1 MNFALFRRRPKE
13 ELILKRSYYIFNSGE
28 LKRKDNTLEFYLEDG
43 GRKTIPI
50 EQVEDIYFFGQIN
63 VNSALIN
70 FLASCHVTVHW
81 FNYYGYYSGTFYPRE
96 YLVSGKLLVKQV
108 EHYINPDKRII
119 LAKAFV
125 DGASANIY
133 RNLRYYKN
141 RGKDLSD
148 VMEEIEYFRNQIIVS
163 NSIESLMGLEGN
175 IRKAYYSAWN
185 EIINQDIQFEK
196 RVKRPPDNMINSLIS
211 FLNTL
216 LYTKTLS
223 EIYNTQLN
231 PTISYLHE
239 PGTSRFSLSLDISEV
254 FKPLIVDRLIFSL
267 LNKNQINEN
276 SFHKDTELLQIKDSA
291 IKTIVAELDLRL
303 KQTIEHRELKR
314 SVSYLRLVRLEAYK
328 LVKHLLE
335 EKTYEPFKI
344 WW

>member
-1 MNFALFRRRPKE
+1 M
-13 ELILKRSYYIFNSGE
+13 KRSYYIFNNGE
-28 LKRKDNTLEFYLEDG
+28 LKRKDNTIEFYFEDG

-50 EQVEDIYFFGQIN
+50 EQVRDLYCFGQLV

-70 FLASCHVTVHW
+70 FLSSCRVAIHW
-81 FNYYGYYSGTFYPRE
+81 FNYYGFYSGTFYPRE

-108 EHYINPDKRII
+108 EHYINPQKRIV
-119 LAKAFV
+119 LTRAFV

-141 RGKDLSD
+141 RGKNLDS
-148 VMEEIEYFRNQIIVS
+148 VMEDISYFRSQILLKNDVY
-163 NSIESLMGLEGN
+163 SLMGIEGN
-175 IRKAYYSAWN
+175 IRKSYYSAWN

-196 RVKRPPDNMINSLIS
+196 RVKRPPDNMINTLIS
-211 FLNTL
+211 FLNSV

-276 SFHKDTELLQIKDSA
+276 SFHKETESLQLKESA
-291 IKTIVAELDLRL
+291 KKTIVAELDLRL
-303 KQTIEHRELKR
+303 KQTIEHRGLKR
-314 SVSYLRLVRLEAYK
+314 SVSYLRLIRLEAYK
-328 LVKHLLE
+328 LIKHLLE

>member
-1 MNFALFRRRPKE
+1 MK
-13 ELILKRSYYIFNSGE
+13 KSYYIFSNGE
-28 LKRKDNTLEFYLEDG
+28 LKRKDNTLEIYLEDG

-50 EQVEDIYFFGQIN
+50 EQVSDIYCFGQLN

-70 FLASCHVTVHW
+70 FLATQHVVVHW
-81 FNYYGYYSGTFYPRE
+81 FNYYGFYSGTFYPRE

-133 RNLRYYKN
+133 RNLRYYKS
-141 RGKDLSD
+141 RGKELSD
-148 VMEEIEYFRNQIIVS
+148 AIDEITYLRNQINIS
-163 NSIESLMGLEGN
+163 NNVESVMGIEGN
-175 IRKAYYSAWN
+175 IRKVYYSVWN
-185 EIINQDIQFEK
+185 EIINQDIEFEK
-196 RVKRPPDNMINSLIS
+196 RVKRPPDNMINTLIS
-211 FLNTL
+211 FLNTM

-239 PGTSRFSLSLDISEV
+239 PGTGRFSLSLDISEI

-267 LNKNQINEN
+267 LNKNQINED
-276 SFHKDTELLQIKDSA
+276 SFIKETELLQLKDSA

-314 SVSYLRLVRLEAYK
+314 SVSYLRLIRLEAYK
-328 LVKHLLE
+328 LVKHLME
-335 EKTYEPFKI
+335 EKAYEPFKI

>member
-1 MNFALFRRRPKE
+1 M
-13 ELILKRSYYIFNSGE
+13 KRSYYIFNNGE
-28 LKRKDNTLEFYLEDG
+28 LKRKDNTIEFYFEDG

-50 EQVEDIYFFGQIN
+50 EQVKDIYCFGQLT

-70 FLASCHVTVHW
+70 YLASCHIAIHW

-108 EHYINPDKRII
+108 QHYINPTKRII
-119 LAKAFV
+119 LARAFV
-125 DGASANIY
+125 NGASANIY

-141 RGKDLSD
+141 RGKDLDS
-148 VMEEIEYFRNQIIVS
+148 VMEDISYFRNQISLKEDV
-163 NSIESLMGLEGN
+163 ESLMGIEGN
-175 IRKAYYSAWN
+175 IRKSYYSVWS

-196 RVKRPPDNMINSLIS
+196 RVKRPPDNMINTLIS
-211 FLNTL
+211 FLNSMI
-216 LYTKTLS
+216 YTKTLS
-223 EIYNTQLN
+223 EIFNTQLN

-276 SFHKDTELLQIKDSA
+276 SFLKETELLQLKESA
-291 IKTIVAELDLRL
+291 VKTIVEGLDLRL

-314 SVSYLRLVRLEAYK
+314 SVSYIRLIRLEAYK

-335 EKTYEPFKI
+335 EKVYEPFRI

>member
-1 MNFALFRRRPKE
+1 M
-13 ELILKRSYYIFNSGE
+13 KRSYYIFNNGE

-50 EQVEDIYFFGQIN
+50 EQVKDIYCFGQII
-63 VNSALIN
+63 VNSTLVN
-70 FLASCHVTVHW
+70 FLASCHVAVHW

-108 EHYINPDKRII
+108 EHYINQDKRII
-119 LAKAFV
+119 LAKSFV

-148 VMEEIEYFRNQIIVS
+148 VMGEMDYFRNKINV
-163 NSIESLMGLEGN
+163 NKKIESLMGVEGN
-175 IRKAYYSAWN
+175 IRKVYYSAWN

-211 FLNTL
+211 FLNTM

-276 SFHKDTELLQIKDSA
+276 SFHKETELLQLKEPA
-291 IKTIVAELDLRL
+291 IKQLLLNLI
-303 KQTIEHRELKR
+303 
-314 SVSYLRLVRLEAYK
+314 SV
-328 LVKHLLE
+328 
-335 EKTYEPFKI
+335 
-344 WW
+344 

>member
-1 MNFALFRRRPKE
+1 MGE
-13 ELILKRSYYIFNSGE
+13 ELLLKQSYYIFNNGE

-50 EQVEDIYFFGQIN
+50 EQVRDLYFFGQIN
-63 VNSALIN
+63 VNSALMN
-70 FLASCHVTVHW
+70 FLASCHIAVHW

-108 EHYINPDKRII
+108 EHYINPEKRIV

-141 RGKDLSD
+141 RGKDLSNIID
-148 VMEEIEYFRNQIIVS
+148 EIDYYRNQINVS
-163 NSIESLMGLEGN
+163 DNIESLMGIEGN
-175 IRKAYYSAWN
+175 IRKVYYTSWN
-185 EIINQDIQFEK
+185 EIINQDVEFEK
-196 RVKRPPDNMINSLIS
+196 RVKRPPDNMINTLIS
-211 FLNTL
+211 FLNSM

-239 PGTSRFSLSLDISEV
+239 PGTGRFSLSLDISEI

-267 LNKNQINEN
+267 LNKNQINED
-276 SFHKDTELLQIKDSA
+276 SFYKETELLQLKESA
-291 IKTIVAELDLRL
+291 IKTIVAELDIRL

-314 SVSYLRLVRLEAYK
+314 SVSYLRLIRLEVYK
-328 LVKHLLE
+328 LIKHLLE
-335 EKTYEPFKI
+335 EKVYEPFKI

>member
-1 MNFALFRRRPKE
+1 MLYLGSALKE
-13 ELILKRSYYIFNSGE
+13 ELLLKRSYYIFNNGE

-50 EQVEDIYFFGQIN
+50 EQVKDIYCFGQII
-63 VNSALIN
+63 VNSTLVN
-70 FLASCHVTVHW
+70 FLASCHVAVHW

-108 EHYINPDKRII
+108 EHYINQDKRII
-119 LAKAFV
+119 LAKSFV

-148 VMEEIEYFRNQIIVS
+148 VMGEMDYFRNKINV
-163 NSIESLMGLEGN
+163 NKKIESLMGVEGN
-175 IRKAYYSAWN
+175 IRKVYYSAWN

-211 FLNTL
+211 FLNTM

-254 FKPLIVDRLIFSL
+254 FK
-267 LNKNQINEN
+267 
-276 SFHKDTELLQIKDSA
+276 
-291 IKTIVAELDLRL
+291 
-303 KQTIEHRELKR
+303 
-314 SVSYLRLVRLEAYK
+314 
-328 LVKHLLE
+328 
-335 EKTYEPFKI
+335 
-344 WW
+344 

>member
-1 MNFALFRRRPKE
+1 M
-13 ELILKRSYYIFNSGE
+13 KRSYYIFNNGE
-28 LKRKDNTLEFYLEDG
+28 LKRKDNTIEFYFEDG

-50 EQVEDIYFFGQIN
+50 EQVRDLYCFGQLV

-70 FLASCHVTVHW
+70 FLSSCRVAIHW
-81 FNYYGYYSGTFYPRE
+81 FNYYGFYSGTFYPRE

-108 EHYINPDKRII
+108 EHYINPQKRIV
-119 LAKAFV
+119 LARAFV

-141 RGKDLSD
+141 RGKNLDS
-148 VMEEIEYFRNQIIVS
+148 VMEDISYFRSQILLKNDVY
-163 NSIESLMGLEGN
+163 SLMGIEGN
-175 IRKAYYSAWN
+175 IRKSYYSAWN

-196 RVKRPPDNMINSLIS
+196 RVKRPPDNMINTLIS
-211 FLNTL
+211 FLNSV

-276 SFHKDTELLQIKDSA
+276 SFHKETESLQLKESA
-291 IKTIVAELDLRL
+291 KKTIVAELDLRL
-303 KQTIEHRELKR
+303 KQTIEHRGLKR
-314 SVSYLRLVRLEAYK
+314 SVSYLRLIRLEAYK
-328 LVKHLLE
+328 LIKHLLE